1 MTVRKAV
8 ATTCLIAALT
18 CGVPPVAAQS
28 ENGEAEA
35 ITATPGGAMADQ
47 AESAREPGLGTLVTS
62 AQAEPAILALFGVA
76 AIALGLYLRRHFTK

>member
-1 MTVRKAV
+1 MTVRNAV
-8 ATTCLIAALT
+8 ATSCLVAALA

-28 ENGEAEA
+28 ASGDVETVA
-35 ITATPGGAMADQ
+35 ATPGRAMADQ
-47 AESAREPGLGTLVTS
+47 AEAAREPGLGPLLTS